1 MRCFLEPD
9 GPRPLRLLSSNF
21 KPPHEMIIPRAL
33 AGGVACYTR
42 QQLSLL
48 DRLGRLLGHARPMRA
63 PLPIGLGLLVL
74 LAATGDSAASAR
86 MLTARFSGGCNAY
99 TITVAGDGLTQP
111 NAIVSYNI
119 TLIPRS
125 GEPLTIVDSFAVVAE
140 NDGKFRKTIQGNWKK
155 FEFTLT
161 DKYTL
166 SGSAILTS
174 DLTLLHTLPIS
185 FSRRKLNCG

>member
-1 MRCFLEPD
+1 MI
-9 GPRPLRLLSSNF
+9 
-21 KPPHEMIIPRAL
+21 MIIPRAL

-42 QQLSLL
+42 QPLFLL
-48 DRLGRLLGHARPMRA
+48 NRLGRLLGHARRMRA
-63 PLPIGLGLLVL
+63 PSPVGLTLLVL
-74 LAATGDSAASAR
+74 LVATGDLPASAR
-86 MLTARFSGGCNAY
+86 LLTARFSGGCNAY
-99 TITVAGDGLTQP
+99 TITVAGDGLTQL

-119 TLIPRS
+119 TLTPRS
-125 GEPLTIVDSFAVVAE
+125 GETLTIVDSFAVVAE
-140 NDGKFRKTIQGNWKK
+140 SDGRFHKTIHGNWKK

-185 FSRRKLNCG
+185 FSRQKLNCG